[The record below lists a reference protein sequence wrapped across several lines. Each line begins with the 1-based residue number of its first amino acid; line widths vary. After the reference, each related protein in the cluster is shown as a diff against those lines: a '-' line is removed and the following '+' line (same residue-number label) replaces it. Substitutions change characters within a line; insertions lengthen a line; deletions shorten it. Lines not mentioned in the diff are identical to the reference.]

1 MLWKIIILFCFL
13 AFFIGAASDLERAT
27 GLAKQMV
34 MSFGMAESVSSCNKN
49 TFHQKIRRAE
59 RVCVRERK
67 KKERQTGKKKN
78 YRPADRSIERERE
91 RESS

>member
-1 MLWKIIILFCFL
+1 MLWKMIILYCFL

-34 MSFGMAESVSSCNKN
+34 MSFGMAESVSSCNIY
-49 TFHQKIRRAE
+49 TFHQKIRLAE

-67 KKERQTGKKKN
+67 NETDRQKGKK
-78 YRPADRSIERERE
+78 RELQACRQIN
-91 RESS
+91 